1 MGTPATNEIGVLGV
15 DDQPIFLDVA
25 REVVTATPG
34 FRWVGAADS
43 GAAAVAEVERLEPA
57 LVLLD
62 VHMPDMDG
70 FETARR
76 IAERRPDVVVVLVT
90 MDVDPVLA
98 RAVETSGA
106 AVLIRKQEL
115 GRATLRRLWHTY
127 AGGGGQATADAGSDP
142 GD

>member
-1 MGTPATNEIGVLGV
+1 M
-15 DDQPIFLDVA
+15 
-25 REVVTATPG
+25 
-34 FRWVGAADS
+34 
-43 GAAAVAEVERLEPA
+43 AEVERLDPA

-98 RAVETSGA
+98 RRSRPQARRCSSASRNSAAPPCGGCGARTPA
-106 AVLIRKQEL
+106 AV
-115 GRATLRRLWHTY
+115 
-127 AGGGGQATADAGSDP
+127 GQPTADAGADA

>member
-1 MGTPATNEIGVLGV
+1 M
-15 DDQPIFLDVA
+15 
-25 REVVTATPG
+25 
-34 FRWVGAADS
+34 
-43 GAAAVAEVERLEPA
+43 AEVERLDPA

-70 FETARR
+70 FETAQR

-115 GRATLRRLWHTY
+115 GRATLRRLWRTY
-127 AGGGGQATADAGSDP
+127 AGRGRQPTADAGADAE
-142 GD
+142 D